1 MKKDRQEHGDKESA
15 EEDTVGS
22 ERWSRAQKQTGAS
35 RTVAVPW
42 KFELVKYISSTSAP
56 TTTSIVSEMGRTPD
70 VCSLSAEHLHP
81 RTGGRPPGRRVGA
94 TPFFQVAPDVQGEG
108 FTALRPRAGSPFPW
122 PPPPHGGV
130 LSCEK
135 REPPLSLC

>member
-1 MKKDRQEHGDKESA
+1 MVGF
-15 EEDTVGS
+15 EEQGKGHQSKTQAPPEDEKGTASPLGPLEGS
-22 ERWSRAQKQTGAS
+22 
-35 RTVAVPW
+35 
-42 KFELVKYISSTSAP
+42 SAP